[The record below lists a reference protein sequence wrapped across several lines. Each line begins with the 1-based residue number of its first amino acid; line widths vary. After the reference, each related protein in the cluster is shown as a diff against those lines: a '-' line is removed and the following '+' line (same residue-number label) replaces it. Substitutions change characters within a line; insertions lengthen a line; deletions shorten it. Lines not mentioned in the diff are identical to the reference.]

1 MCGRRLTGRELNEWS
16 DPELAAF
23 CGWYNVGWVV
33 ARSPGAIDRWGR
45 LPMARPVARLGEG
58 GRAVVLF
65 ALDRPRSFVL
75 GGAATWEQADARRVV
90 LTNVVPNADGEVLL
104 SLHMVEGMRVF
115 PSYIQAKE
123 AKDPTGRDPTDHVRL
138 AVPGPVPRV
147 TLVWENP

>member
-1 MCGRRLTGRELNEWS
+1 M
-16 DPELAAF
+16 
-23 CGWYNVGWVV
+23 
-33 ARSPGAIDRWGR
+33 
-45 LPMARPVARLGEG
+45 
-58 GRAVVLF
+58 VLY

-75 GGAATWEQADARRVV
+75 SGSATWERADAGRVV

-115 PSYIQAKE
+115 PSYIQVKE

-138 AVPGPVPRV
+138 TVPGPVPRV